1 MENGEEGC
9 ASPTAAAA
17 DSEFAIRRGNSMP
30 KIPDAADKS
39 RPSCGEAQLGGVAKG
54 CEAESAADCA
64 SPVPTDALG
73 GRA

>member
-17 DSEFAIRRGNSMP
+17 DSIRGGNSMP